1 MKEIIGVSGFFSI
14 LCVMIF
20 IITKV
25 AQSQEQSMIIVGL
38 IFLVVC
44 IWLLIKFVKMFM
56 ENVDSEPIPSDWLSL
71 S

>member
-44 IWLLIKFVKMFM
+44 IWLLTKFVKMFM
-56 ENVDSEPIPSDWLSL
+56 ENVGEEAPNPADWI
-71 S
+71 

>member
-25 AQSQEQSMIIVGL
+25 AQSKEQSMIIIGL
-38 IFLVVC
+38 IFLIVC

-56 ENVDSEPIPSDWLSL
+56 ENVGEESPIPSDWI
-71 S
+71 